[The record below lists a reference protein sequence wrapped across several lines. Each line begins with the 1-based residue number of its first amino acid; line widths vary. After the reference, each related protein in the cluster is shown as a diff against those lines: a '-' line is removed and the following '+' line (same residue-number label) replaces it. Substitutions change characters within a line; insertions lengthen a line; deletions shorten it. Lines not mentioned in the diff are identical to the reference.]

1 MAGRAQ
7 PVSRREAMKIAL
19 KGSAYAAPV
28 VLSAIVPPAVA
39 AGSPVLLTFASAPG
53 SPFAVGNR
61 PTDIVVGDFN
71 GDGKLDFAVTN
82 VGSNTVSVLLGDGRG
97 GFTDA
102 PGSPIPVGN
111 SPFHIAVGDFNRD
124 GNLDLAV
131 TNASSN
137 SVSVLLG
144 NGRGGF
150 TAAPG
155 SPFVV
160 DFGPEGIAV
169 GDFNGDGKPDL
180 AILTYQGGNHV
191 SVLLGDGS
199 GGFINAPGAPFNVGI
214 GDVSIAVGDF
224 NGDGNLDLAAPN
236 AGSNTVSVLLGD
248 GKGGFSDAPGSP
260 IPVGNFPADIAV
272 GDFNGDGK
280 LDLAIT
286 NIATRFPSLT
296 VTSNVS
302 VLLGNGKGGFTAA
315 PGSPFDVGNQPFGIA
330 VGDFNGDRKLDLAV
344 ANTRG
349 NNVSV
354 LLGDGSGGFR
364 NAPGSPIS
372 VGNRPTNIVFGD
384 FNGDGKLDFAVTNA
398 LDNTVSVL
406 LQQ

>member
-1 MAGRAQ
+1 MAGGAQ

-102 PGSPIPVGN
+102 PGSPIPVGS

-169 GDFNGDGKPDL
+169 GDFNGDGKSDL

-199 GGFINAPGAPFNVGI
+199 GGFINAPGAPANVGI
-214 GDVSIAVGDF
+214 GDVS
-224 NGDGNLDLAAPN
+224 L
-236 AGSNTVSVLLGD
+236 
-248 GKGGFSDAPGSP
+248 
-260 IPVGNFPADIAV
+260 AV

-286 NIATRFPSLT
+286 NIATPFPSLT
-296 VTSNVS
+296 VTSYVS
-302 VLLGNGKGGFTAA
+302 VLLGNGTGGFTAA
-315 PGSPFDVGNQPFGIA
+315 PGSPFNVGNQPAGIA

-372 VGNRPTNIVFGD
+372 VGNLPIHIVVGD
-384 FNGDGKLDFAVTNA
+384 FNGDGKLDFAVTNS